1 MSRLSRIHPYALLG
15 AAVGLS
21 LGFAESTRLYFM
33 PRADRFLRPD
43 CSLVIWFLAPLLGE
57 VVFSILGLGL
67 GLVAAWGEN
76 PSADGLRRATLM
88 ATGAG
93 LAAAYFDLAIRPSYV
108 WVGETVTSRD
118 LREAVEWFVAV
129 FALAVFA
136 VVLLQFRRS
145 DHSSLPAQAG
155 LDTPPVSRRW
165 RRLIAMVTLV
175 EVVGL
180 GILALRRVGPFIP
193 RASASSPP
201 NSTPNVVLI
210 VLDTVRADHLSAYG
224 YHRPTTPNLER
235 LARKGVLFENAISPA
250 SWTIPSFGSYFTGLL
265 PHQHGASAIAPVRS
279 QLTTLAEVLES
290 RGYETAGFNANST
303 YGLGTWGL
311 AQGFEVYEDD
321 TSSLERNL
329 AHTLFGR
336 ELLERLYEGFVS
348 PSYFGRRVG
357 AKLNHEVARWYEHR
371 SHRPFFLFINYFDAH
386 NPYAAPPPYNKRFPA
401 TSEGPGKPA
410 PSRED
415 TVVPPARLG
424 PQRSIIVASYDD
436 CLAYL
441 DDQVGRL
448 ADFLMQ
454 SPEWPNTVMIITA
467 DHGEALAEHG
477 TYLHGTNLYRELVH
491 VPLIVLGKG
500 VPASQR
506 VTHIARTRE
515 VFFTILDLIR
525 GESSQFGSH
534 SFRRF
539 WTPGAPLAPSDDMAI
554 SEMDHMTSL
563 TNSEWHYI
571 VSDNGHRELYRWIT
585 DPAEERDLA
594 QVPEYQPIAQ
604 LLHDSMRERV
614 IQTTHPWYG
623 TNYLA
628 ILKEA
633 DGLSIRGAST
643 ERAGSR
649 FPKVPNPD
657 DANLLKGLPYH

>member
-1 MSRLSRIHPYALLG
+1 MFRLSRIQAYAVLG

-21 LGFAESTRLYFM
+21 LGFAESARLYFM
-33 PRADRFLRPD
+33 PRADRFIRPD

-57 VVFSILGLGL
+57 VVFALLGLGL
-67 GLVAAWGEN
+67 GLVAAWGED
-76 PSADGLRRATLM
+76 PGRFRRATLM

-93 LAAAYFDLAIRPSYV
+93 LTAAYFDLAIRPSYV
-108 WVGETVTSRD
+108 WIGETVTSRD
-118 LREAVEWFVAV
+118 LTEAVEWFVVA
-129 FALAVFA
+129 FALAVIA

-145 DHSSLPAQAG
+145 DHSSL
-155 LDTPPVSRRW
+155 DTPPVSRRW
-165 RRLIAMVTLV
+165 TRLIAVVTLV

-180 GILALRRVGPFIP
+180 GVFALRRVGPFIP
-193 RASASSPP
+193 RAAASSPP
-201 NSTPNVVLI
+201 NSGPNVVLI

-235 LARKGVLFENAISPA
+235 LAKKGVLFENAISPA

-265 PHQHGASAIAPVRS
+265 PHQHGASAITPVRE
-279 QLTTLAEVLES
+279 QLTTLADVLES

-303 YGLGTWGL
+303 YGLGAWGL

-329 AHTLFGR
+329 AHTLLGR
-336 ELLERLYEGFVS
+336 ELVERLYEGFVS

-357 AKLNHEVARWYEHR
+357 GKLDHEIARWYEHR
-371 SHRPFFLFINYFDAH
+371 SHRPFFLFVNYFDAH

-410 PSRED
+410 PSRLGA
-415 TVVPPARLG
+415 VVPPSHLG
-424 PQRSIIVASYDD
+424 TDRSIIVAAYDD

-448 ADFLMQ
+448 ADLFMQ
-454 SPEWPNTVMIITA
+454 SPEWPNTIMIITA
-467 DHGEALAEHG
+467 DHGEAFAEHG
-477 TYLHGTNLYRELVH
+477 TYLHGMNLYRELVH

-500 VPASQR
+500 IPAGQR
-506 VTHIARTRE
+506 VSHITRTRE
-515 VFFTILDLIR
+515 VFFTILDLVR
-525 GESSQFGSH
+525 GGSSQFGSH

-539 WTPGAPLAPSDDMAI
+539 WTPGAPLAPSDDLAI

-563 TNSEWHYI
+563 TTSEWHYI
-571 VSDNGHRELYRWIT
+571 VSDNGHSELYRWIT
-585 DPAEERDLA
+585 DPGEERDLA
-594 QVPEYQPIAQ
+594 QVPEYKPVAQ

-614 IQTTHPWYG
+614 IQTTQPWYG

-628 ILKEA
+628 ILTEA
-633 DGLSIRGAST
+633 DSLSIRGAAT

-649 FPKVPNPD
+649 FPKVPNPN
-657 DANLLKGLPYH
+657 DADLLKGLPYH